1 MNPVVIDESIITK
14 NPPRPTHLPRTDAPA
29 ATDAPAVPA
38 PEKTVQPAPESA
50 ATSRVDHS
58 YTASDIQVLEGLEA
72 VRVRPS
78 MYIGSTDQR
87 GLHHLIYEILD
98 NAVDE
103 AMAGYCT
110 RIDLN
115 LGGNGVISVA
125 DDGRGIPLDIHP
137 TTGKSG
143 TGDRDDHPSRRG
155 QVRRRRLQGHP
166 AASTAWAVQWSTAS
180 QPHLKA
186 EVRRDGFTPLPG
198 IRPGHPLQ

>member
-1 MNPVVIDESIITK
+1 MQQALLPNESNAVPAQATVTQPALIQEALLTNEPVATDESIITDE
-14 NPPRPTHLPRTDAPA
+14 PSAADEPS
-29 ATDAPAVPA
+29 ATDEPAIPA

-115 LGGNGVISVA
+115 LE
-125 DDGRGIPLDIHP
+125 
-137 TTGKSG
+137 G
-143 TGDRDDHPSRRG
+143 T
-155 QVRRRRLQGHP
+155 
-166 AASTAWAVQWSTAS
+166 A
-180 QPHLKA
+180 
-186 EVRRDGFTPLPG
+186 
-198 IRPGHPLQ
+198 